1 MNYSDISSLINELR
15 KLLPPIFTRQTASK
29 AMGGLFSPKTL
40 SNLDAAGK
48 GPASKQHIGKKA
60 VYFKEDFLSWLQEKL
75 CTKVPTPKYHNQ
87 YW

>member
-1 MNYSDISSLINELR
+1 MNYSDISTLIDELR

-40 SNLDAAGK
+40 SNIDAAGK

-60 VYFKEDFLSWLQEKL
+60 VYFKEDFLAWLEDKL
-75 CTKVPTPKYHNQ
+75 CVTKPKQRLNNIA
-87 YW
+87 W